1 VRFESDLLGN
11 GLYKKMRP
19 EMVIGMEIEILDGQ
33 NPRLFSDE
41 LFEKKPAMTIEDFD
55 FHLDDHFE
63 SRL

>member
-1 VRFESDLLGN
+1 
-11 GLYKKMRP
+11 MRP
-19 EMVIGMEIEILDGQ
+19 EMVIGMEIEIFDGQ